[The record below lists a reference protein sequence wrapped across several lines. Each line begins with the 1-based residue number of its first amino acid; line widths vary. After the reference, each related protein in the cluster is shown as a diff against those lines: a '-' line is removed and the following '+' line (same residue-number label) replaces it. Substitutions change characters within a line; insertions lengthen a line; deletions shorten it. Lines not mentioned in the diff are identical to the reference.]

1 MSHLSFFQVC
11 LDIRGPKNMHKPHWF
26 HLQNAHPFQPKKL
39 YKTSCLMS
47 LVAKKER
54 DSPSFAE
61 KLQKGCFGPGGEG
74 FLLGSFCEAADST
87 FLRLIMSQYPS
98 AAGDPLDLNG
108 WGNAQ
113 DQWLWSI
120 GLRLRKY
127 VDQNLPC
134 LFLFF
139 GV

>member
-1 MSHLSFFQVC
+1 MSLIFCRCVLISGPHKHAQPIGFISKCSSFPAKKTVQNLLPHVPC
-11 LDIRGPKNMHKPHWF
+11 GPKKPD
-26 HLQNAHPFQPKKL
+26 
-39 YKTSCLMS
+39 
-47 LVAKKER
+47 

-61 KLQKGCFGPGGEG
+61 KVEKGLGRPGG
-74 FLLGSFCEAADST
+74 FHLGSFTGADST

-120 GLRLRKY
+120 GLRLRK
-127 VDQNLPC
+127 
-134 LFLFF
+134 
-139 GV
+139 